1 MATSHCLYAS
11 FLYHRLCGT
20 ATSSFPVAATFPRH
34 LVFAFQ
40 IPHQAPQRS
49 LIFAVILALPEIPC
63 AETPPLTPHSSP
75 SPHHPIKSGKSTGRF
90 CLRSFEYAGREVSI
104 LTGGPRHSVARLSL
118 EPLSWVPL
126 FFGAVGCS
134 RRPSRG
140 RKAPDSRA
148 RNKLLVGEPHLAAIC
163 YDSAMRKMA
172 IPSLGIALCAL
183 SLGSGARAQ
192 KDAGAIEIMARI
204 TPTGA
209 RPEPVR
215 QFTFY
220 ILTKSY
226 SEIVKEVEEKDPIPA
241 RDQFIDGL
249 KVSPELRAWLKGHDT
264 LDLTEPD
271 LDKLLTPDDVLNVP
285 EFLLAYQRSNSG
297 GVTNGL
303 PKPKYTEADKTE
315 HPEKYD
321 KLKQDYLFSLK
332 KFIRSRPET
341 VSGVELELDGV
352 NPLRKWATLQNDRRK
367 RVQRVA
373 PDVAQL
379 KFLAAKADTDLEGR
393 ASLSSVAPGDY
404 WISSL
409 NLDAD
414 AGDMRVRWDVPVK
427 INAAKPSASNCRI

>member
-1 MATSHCLYAS
+1 MAKRDVFT
-11 FLYHRLCGT
+11 
-20 ATSSFPVAATFPRH
+20 VA
-34 LVFAFQ
+34 
-40 IPHQAPQRS
+40 
-49 LIFAVILALPEIPC
+49 
-63 AETPPLTPHSSP
+63 
-75 SPHHPIKSGKSTGRF
+75 
-90 CLRSFEYAGREVSI
+90 
-104 LTGGPRHSVARLSL
+104 
-118 EPLSWVPL
+118 
-126 FFGAVGCS
+126 
-134 RRPSRG
+134 
-140 RKAPDSRA
+140 
-148 RNKLLVGEPHLAAIC
+148 
-163 YDSAMRKMA
+163 
-172 IPSLGIALCAL
+172 IALCAFIVT
-183 SLGSGARAQ
+183 SGARAQ
-192 KDAGAIEIMARI
+192 SDTGGLEFVARI
-204 TPTGA
+204 NPTAA

-220 ILTKSY
+220 VLTKSY
-226 SEIVKEVEEKDPIPA
+226 SEIVKELEEKDPVPP

-249 KVSPELRAWLKGHDT
+249 KVSPELRTWLKAHDT

-271 LDKLLTPDDVLNVP
+271 LDKLLTPDDILNVP

-315 HPEKYD
+315 HPEKYE

-352 NPLRKWATLQNDRRK
+352 NPLRKWAALQNDRRK

-393 ASLSSVAPGDY
+393 ASLSGVAPGDY

-427 INAAKPSASNCRI
+427 IDGGKTIRVELSNLNSIDARSSAP

>member
-1 MATSHCLYAS
+1 M
-11 FLYHRLCGT
+11 RK
-20 ATSSFPVAATFPRH
+20 AA
-34 LVFAFQ
+34 VFAMG
-40 IPHQAPQRS
+40 A
-49 LIFAVILALPEIPC
+49 AMC
-63 AETPPLTPHSSP
+63 A
-75 SPHHPIKSGKSTGRF
+75 F
-90 CLRSFEYAGREVSI
+90 SFV
-104 LTGGPRHSVARLSL
+104 
-118 EPLSWVPL
+118 
-126 FFGAVGCS
+126 
-134 RRPSRG
+134 
-140 RKAPDSRA
+140 
-148 RNKLLVGEPHLAAIC
+148 
-163 YDSAMRKMA
+163 
-172 IPSLGIALCAL
+172 
-183 SLGSGARAQ
+183 SGARAQ
-192 KDAGAIEIMARI
+192 SETGALEIIARI
-204 TPTGA
+204 TPTAA

-226 SEIVKEVEEKDPIPA
+226 SEIVKEVEEKDPIPP

-249 KVSPELRAWLKGHDT
+249 KVSPELRTWLKNHDT

-271 LDKLLTPDDVLNVP
+271 LDKLLTPDDILNIP
-285 EFLLAYQRSNSG
+285 EFLLAYQRTNSG

-303 PKPKYTEADKTE
+303 PKPKYTDADKTE
-315 HPEKYD
+315 HPEKYE
-321 KLKQDYLFSLK
+321 KLEQEYLTSLK

-352 NPLRKWATLQNDRRK
+352 NPQRKWAALQNDRRK

-393 ASLSSVAPGDY
+393 AALSGLVPGDY

-427 INAAKPSASNCRI
+427 IERGKTARAELSNLNSTDARGSTP